1 MIHYTDKNGSLH
13 IADENFEMIIEAP
26 ICSNGVDNETKQKI
40 AEIFGFETKEQPKKE
55 KDETKQN
62 EYVEKFKKLLK
73 ELASETYEE
82 DEDEDENV
90 EEDEDVDDED
100 DNVEEDDC
108 EDDCDCNCDHCCHC
122 FHGDTDG
129 DSEAIDLDAEED
141 EEYAPE
147 VGDTVFVCVAKMD
160 ELNILTHRVLWTD
173 GEKVLLKNASGLIK
187 ASECHQTYMGAYAAL
202 RKRVKEMQNELIEQ
216 ADHLGDMLQT
226 FFQ

>member
-1 MIHYTDKNGSLH
+1 MKHYTDKNGSLH
-13 IADENFEMIIEAP
+13 ISDDNFEMVIEAP
-26 ICSNGVDNETKQKI
+26 ICSTGVDDETKQKI

-62 EYVEKFKKLLK
+62 EYVEKFKKLLS
-73 ELASETYEE
+73 ELASEIYEE
-82 DEDEDENV
+82 DEDEDE
-90 EEDEDVDDED
+90 DDD
-100 DNVEEDDC
+100 EEDDV
-108 EDDCDCNCDHCCHC
+108 EEDCDCNCDHCCHC

-202 RKRVKEMQNELIEQ
+202 HKRVKEMQNELIEQ